1 VAASAAPRP
10 HLDPPRADERAQ
22 RALDAEGV
30 EAVVADLAE
39 KHADELERNVE
50 RLRAMAVELRGRA
63 SS

>member
-1 VAASAAPRP
+1 MWWCASGRDARAAR
-10 HLDPPRADERAQ
+10 RADERPNAHS
-22 RALDAEGV
+22 APKGW

-50 RLRAMAVELRGRA
+50 RLRALAVELRGRA